1 MKKRLFQTF
10 ITTIIIASAA
20 FCTSVLYK
28 NLDMDHKAQELFP
41 YTDHMNAPTFQEKA
55 LIVRETLQAF
65 QKNGVNVNSSE
76 KTKYAS
82 NFLTEISKAL
92 ENKDNA
98 GLFLL
103 DLGSLDRKINNQFMV
118 LRESYFE
125 RNELETFFAISLFFA
140 LFVIF
145 LIFAIVYL

>member
-10 ITTIIIASAA
+10 ITTIIIAAAA

-28 NLDMDHKAQELFP
+28 HFDMENKAQELFP
-41 YTDHMNAPTFQEKA
+41 YRQHMNAPTFQEKA
-55 LIVRETLQAF
+55 LVVRETLQAF
-65 QKNGVNVNSSE
+65 QKNGVNVDSSE

-82 NFLTEISKAL
+82 NFLIEISKAL

-103 DLGSLDRKINNQFMV
+103 DLSSLDSKINNQFMV
-118 LRESYFE
+118 LRESYFG
-125 RNELETFFAISLFFA
+125 RNELETLFAISLFFA
-140 LFVIF
+140 LFGVF
-145 LIFAIVYL
+145 LIFVIAYL